1 MGVVKVP
8 YLDKLSEP
16 QVSAE
21 CNHENP
27 VRGIYYICT
36 VTLRTSVE
44 SFIDTYQHTSR
55 GRKGLGGGGK
65 MAKMNAWEGNVSKTN
80 CLTKVL

>member
-27 VRGIYYICT
+27 VSGIYYA
-36 VTLRTSVE
+36 LS
-44 SFIDTYQHTSR
+44 H
-55 GRKGLGGGGK
+55 
-65 MAKMNAWEGNVSKTN
+65 
-80 CLTKVL
+80 